1 MGGRLRPASL
11 HARRRASVLVPVNL
25 LQLPDRAWALG
36 WDWQAKEEHHVTA
49 IDTLSLAERLGRTVE
64 EVWPEIAA
72 ALAGRRA
79 GPVRLGDELRLAEH
93 DERRSIVLMTG
104 VDGLGDLY
112 AELSA
117 RLGAPLAPPPT
128 HITLCTAPTGE
139 AIGLATVDELR
150 ARSRRLGAAE
160 DAEVRS
166 ALLLDEA
173 LAAGT

>member
-11 HARRRASVLVPVNL
+11 HAHRRASVLVPVNL
-25 LQLPDRAWALG
+25 LALPDRARALG
-36 WDWQAKEEHHVTA
+36 REWQAKDEHHVTA
-49 IDTLSLAERLGRTVE
+49 IDTPSLSERLGRSVE
-64 EVWPEIAA
+64 EVWPAVAA

-93 DERRSIVLMTG
+93 EERRSIVLMAG
-104 VDGLGDLY
+104 VDGLRDLY
-112 AELSA
+112 AELSG

-128 HITLCTAPTGE
+128 HITLCTAPAGE
-139 AIGLATVDELR
+139 AIGLATAEELR

-173 LAAGT
+173 LAAAS